1 MRIYS
6 TGLKTIAIFFCVALL
21 APSCLKDKL
30 TRTYTILTPVYETK
44 QKVLSNIKANTPITV
59 STPGKIYLYG
69 KYIFLNEINKGVH
82 IIDNANPSK
91 PVNVA
96 FINIPGNLD
105 IAVKGNILYADF
117 YTDLLSID
125 ISNPLSAKMS
135 KLLPDV
141 FPQRK
146 YENWIDL
153 DTTRIIVD
161 WIKKDTTIDISQNTG
176 NYGWLNCNR
185 CLFASANSFA
195 DGSKS
200 SSSVP
205 GIAGSMAR
213 FAIVNDYLYAVNNT
227 SLETIKISNAP
238 DLSLVQ
244 SDNVGWNIET
254 IFPFKDKLFIGSA
267 SGMFIYDIYN
277 PASPERKGNFQHLRA
292 CDPVIADDNYAFV
305 TLRSGTT
312 CQGFSNQLDILDISD
327 LNAPS
332 LLRTYNLTNPHGLSK
347 DGNILFICDGKDGLK
362 VYDASNV
369 NNLKLLKHLTGMETY
384 DVIAWNKRLI
394 LVSQSGLSQYD
405 YSDINNILL
414 LSTISINR

>member
-1 MRIYS
+1 MRKHS
-6 TGLKTIAIFFCVALL
+6 TVLKIVTLLMCIVFF

-30 TRTYTILTPVYETK
+30 TKTYTILTPVYETK
-44 QKVLSNIKANTPITV
+44 EKVLSNIKTNVPVNV

-125 ISNPLSAKMS
+125 ISNPLNAKMS

-153 DTTRIIVD
+153 DTTRIIVN
-161 WIKKDTTIDISQNTG
+161 WIKKDTTIDISQNSG

-185 CLFASANSFA
+185 CLFASANSFG

-244 SDNVGWNIET
+244 SDNVGWTIET
-254 IFPFKDKLFIGSA
+254 IFPFKEKLFIGSA
-267 SGMFIYDIYN
+267 TGMYIYDINN
-277 PASPERKGNFQHLRA
+277 PAAPERNGIFEHLRS

-305 TLRSGTT
+305 TLRSGNT
-312 CQGFSNQLDILDISD
+312 CQGFSNQLDIVDINN

-332 LLRTYNLTNPHGLSK
+332 LVKSYNLTNPHGLSK

-369 NNLKLLKHLTGMETY
+369 NNLKLLKHLPGMEAY
-384 DVIAWNKRLI
+384 DVIAWNKKLI
-394 LVSQSGLSQYD
+394 LVSKTGLSQYD
-405 YSDINNILL
+405 YSDINNIHLV
-414 LSTISINR
+414 STISVNR